1 MSRHD
6 ERPLLEA
13 VRDAGRM
20 GRLCALAT
28 IVDTRGSTP
37 RKIGTKMLVD
47 PVAGLVGTV
56 GGGCGEAEVIEA
68 ANEVLRTGL
77 PRMVHVDLTRDLM
90 SWSPAVCGGIMRV
103 LVEPVEPAIAGR
115 PKEPAGEGAVADVD
129 RPKEARASGDGPA
142 PTS

>member
-47 PVAGLVGTV
+47 PVAGLV
-56 GGGCGEAEVIEA
+56 A
-68 ANEVLRTGL
+68 
-77 PRMVHVDLTRDLM
+77 RMVHVDLTRDLM